1 MNSID
6 QQLIKIATSASSVK
20 EEVLDEKKKNKKKKP
35 YDSMYIGNGNPAA
48 DVAFFNRTANSY
60 LNGTIKAQSA
70 STADTLAGISNIG
83 VSPDGGNSVSLGGG
97 DSAGASTGG
106 ACCEGLELEEAVN
119 FDPAKIPTQIKLLDK
134 NNVENFIDNLQP
146 EEIFAVGYLN
156 PVYLY
161 KELWDYLPIYKC
173 TEFLGFT
180 GVDFSQTQDDRHTDQ
195 AKRIADAT
203 DQIKQAK
210 ETGKQVH
217 VGAAVN
223 YSSQNKLVN
232 QGIFRGNTILFY
244 PTAVTNIKYYVKF
257 PNNPNEFVAITAEQ
271 LENYIYKNL
280 DKIAKKV
287 FDDPERAQKWR
298 HKISTYFSK
307 DAIEIDRDT
316 RSTAD
321 LGTKFIQK
329 YGLNKIA
336 VRALYTDRI
345 YYLEDGNKVLGK
357 KLTEDFK
364 EAIALKEFK
373 RYVRRYY
380 IKPQNIFCSNKN
392 EILKALV
399 DHNDEDCIIY
409 TLNNLGD
416 VKDVGKLTD
425 SDIIYYYKDGILYDK
440 NEVRVMDYNLSIKHE
455 EDREKLNPN
464 TVSDAKYKAVY
475 DDRITELT
483 DLEEA
488 LIDTFDVTVLDQF
501 IGKEVKIKFKD
512 WPEAKDGKIVSF
524 EFDRDN
530 GDLRVEVEIAGES
543 AHKFL
548 AVEIALKVGSLIFKD
563 MEDQEAIEKIIKDN
577 YEDPD
582 ARYERETK
590 KENAIEFQNGKDAAD
605 RDFGTE
611 DGLRI
616 YNKYK
621 KTAPGYNAYID
632 GYLTRWEE
640 LKFDK
645 RKAKSAKTAEEKI
658 DSQVEGGKEVTKYA
672 DETAEAWLMTHV
684 TGIKFTL
691 PDFHGLPDD
700 APKTLSARLYST
712 YKALERQFPGIT
724 SNPEH
729 FELVHKGAEQ
739 EKAWYGKWGLNG
751 TIKFTVEFSK
761 FPESVRQM
769 AHAAVD
775 LSQAKNHDALPVKE
789 DAKIIQNIYFCFAV
803 LDLFDGNL
811 DFYKLS
817 DEDAATIAETNPFDQ
832 TFESL
837 READINDKCCICGED
852 IIGYGN
858 NAEPYTSGRCCDAC
872 NLKFVIP
879 ARIDELKKSK
889 GK

>member
-20 EEVLDEKKKNKKKKP
+20 EEILDEKKKNKKKKP

-106 ACCEGLELEEAVN
+106 ACCEGLELEEA
-119 FDPAKIPTQIKLLDK
+119 T
-134 NNVENFIDNLQP
+134 
-146 EEIFAVGYLN
+146 
-156 PVYLY
+156 
-161 KELWDYLPIYKC
+161 
-173 TEFLGFT
+173 
-180 GVDFSQTQDDRHTDQ
+180 
-195 AKRIADAT
+195 
-203 DQIKQAK
+203 
-210 ETGKQVH
+210 
-217 VGAAVN
+217 
-223 YSSQNKLVN
+223 
-232 QGIFRGNTILFY
+232 
-244 PTAVTNIKYYVKF
+244 
-257 PNNPNEFVAITAEQ
+257 
-271 LENYIYKNL
+271 
-280 DKIAKKV
+280 
-287 FDDPERAQKWR
+287 
-298 HKISTYFSK
+298 
-307 DAIEIDRDT
+307 
-316 RSTAD
+316 
-321 LGTKFIQK
+321 
-329 YGLNKIA
+329 
-336 VRALYTDRI
+336 
-345 YYLEDGNKVLGK
+345 
-357 KLTEDFK
+357 
-364 EAIALKEFK
+364 ALKEFK

-399 DHNDEDCIIY
+399 EHNDEDCIIY

-440 NEVRVMDYNLSIKHE
+440 NEVRVMDYDLSIKHE
-455 EDREKLNPN
+455 EDREKINPN
-464 TVSDAKYKAVY
+464 TVSDAKYKEVY

-488 LIDTFDVTVLDQF
+488 LIDTFDTAVLDQF
-501 IGKEVKIKFKD
+501 IGKEVKIKFKA
-512 WPEAKDGKIVSF
+512 WPEAKEGKVVGF

-530 GDLRVEVEIAGES
+530 GNLFVEVEIVGES
-543 AHKFL
+543 AHKVL
-548 AVEIALKVGSLIFKD
+548 GVDIVLKNGVLRFKD
-563 MEDQEAIEKIIKDN
+563 MKDQEAIEKIIKDN
-577 YEDPD
+577 YDDPD
-582 ARYERETK
+582 ARYERERE
-590 KENAIEFQNGKDAAD
+590 KENAINFQNGKDAAD

-621 KTAPGYNAYID
+621 KTGPGHSIAYNAYID
-632 GYLTRWEE
+632 GYLQRWEE
-640 LKFDK
+640 LKVEK
-645 RKAKSAKTAEEKI
+645 RQAKSAKTAEEKI
-658 DSQVEGGKEVTKYA
+658 DSQVEGGKEVVKYA

-837 READINDKCCICGED
+837 READTNDKCCICGED

>member
-20 EEVLDEKKKNKKKKP
+20 EEILDEKKKNKRKKP

-106 ACCEGLELEEAVN
+106 TCCEGLELEEAV
-119 FDPAKIPTQIKLLDK
+119 
-134 NNVENFIDNLQP
+134 
-146 EEIFAVGYLN
+146 
-156 PVYLY
+156 
-161 KELWDYLPIYKC
+161 
-173 TEFLGFT
+173 
-180 GVDFSQTQDDRHTDQ
+180 
-195 AKRIADAT
+195 
-203 DQIKQAK
+203 
-210 ETGKQVH
+210 
-217 VGAAVN
+217 
-223 YSSQNKLVN
+223 
-232 QGIFRGNTILFY
+232 
-244 PTAVTNIKYYVKF
+244 
-257 PNNPNEFVAITAEQ
+257 
-271 LENYIYKNL
+271 
-280 DKIAKKV
+280 
-287 FDDPERAQKWR
+287 
-298 HKISTYFSK
+298 
-307 DAIEIDRDT
+307 
-316 RSTAD
+316 
-321 LGTKFIQK
+321 
-329 YGLNKIA
+329 
-336 VRALYTDRI
+336 
-345 YYLEDGNKVLGK
+345 
-357 KLTEDFK
+357 
-364 EAIALKEFK
+364 ALKEFK

-440 NEVRVMDYNLSIKHE
+440 NEVRVMDYDLSIKHE

-464 TVSDAKYKAVY
+464 AVSDAKYKEVY

-488 LIDTFDVTVLDQF
+488 LIDTFDPTVLDQF
-501 IGKEVKIKFKD
+501 IGKEVKIKFKA
-512 WPEAKDGKIVSF
+512 WPEAKDGKIISF
-524 EFDRDN
+524 SFDRDN
-530 GDLRVEVEIAGES
+530 GDLRVEVEIVGES
-543 AHKFL
+543 AHKVL
-548 AVEIALKVGSLIFKD
+548 GLDIVLKTGSLIFKD
-563 MEDQEAIEKIIKDN
+563 MKDQEAIEKIIKDN
-577 YEDPD
+577 YDDPD
-582 ARYERETK
+582 ARFERELE
-590 KENAIEFQNGKDAAD
+590 KENAIKFQNGKDVAD
-605 RDFGTE
+605 KDFGTE
-611 DGLRI
+611 DGLRL

-621 KTAPGYNAYID
+621 KTGPGHSIAYNAYID

-700 APKTLSARLYST
+700 APKTLSTRLYST

-817 DEDAATIAETNPFDQ
+817 DEDAAAIAETNPFDQ

-837 READINDKCCICGED
+837 READTNDKCCICGED